1 MRKNTVTDLLRMDT
15 SRPRTA
21 DMGFVLS
28 VMQAIEK
35 RRLYAQVTQLC
46 CAGLAAVLVLA
57 AIAPWMD
64 AIVSAISPALP
75 IMTATATGLFLLYM
89 LRRKIGLF
97 S

>member
-1 MRKNTVTDLLRMDT
+1 MRRNTVTDLLRAEAP
-15 SRPRTA
+15 RPRTA

-35 RRLYAQVTQLC
+35 RRLYAQVVQLGL
-46 CAGLAAVLVLA
+46 AGLAAVLILA
-57 AIAPWMD
+57 AVAPWVD
-64 AIVSAISPALP
+64 VVVSTVLPALP
-75 IMTATATGLFLLYM
+75 VLMATASGLFLIYM